1 MPGRPI
7 FVKLSPNALRELNQ
21 FMYDCSIEGKLQ
33 ARSRASA
40 VFLAN
45 AGMTVAEIAHEI
57 KATPQ
62 SVYKWL
68 RCYREKGI
76 SGLAS
81 VFHYIKLTPEQ
92 MTEVLETSHWITK
105 GDKRKIREYES
116 RWAFRKIAD
125 WINERWGVK
134 LSHEGVRK
142 MIYKYLKISRIKKQ
156 RPNHS

>member
-7 FVKLSPNALRELNQ
+7 FVKLTPSELRELNQ
-21 FMYDCSIEGKLQ
+21 FMYDCSIQGKFQ

-45 AGMTVAEIAHEI
+45 TGMTVTEIAHEV
-57 KATPQ
+57 KAKPQ

-68 RCYREKGI
+68 KRYREKGI
-76 SGLAS
+76 TGLAS
-81 VFHYIKLTPEQ
+81 AFHYIKLTQEQ
-92 MTEVLETSHWITK
+92 IAEVLETSHWITK

-142 MIYKYLKISRIKKQ
+142 MIYKYLKISLIKKQ
-156 RPNHS
+156 RPNRS